1 VSDDIHLASIYR
13 LHGVNFQM
21 SARALSAKM
30 EIKNDGTP
38 AKLTAIPCYF
48 LISHAAELLLKSA
61 LLKRGFTDRDLKKP
75 ALRHN
80 LSELL
85 AAVLK
90 KKVFVTPETACLVNG
105 LAPQHL
111 DHSLRYTVLMDN
123 GKKTFWP
130 PPALLFTMLDELL
143 LLTATGRDKASPS

>member
-1 VSDDIHLASIYR
+1 
-13 LHGVNFQM
+13 M

-85 AAVLK
+85 AALLK

>member
-1 VSDDIHLASIYR
+1 
-13 LHGVNFQM
+13 M

-30 EIKNDGTP
+30 EMKSDGTP

-85 AAVLK
+85 EALLK
-90 KKVFVTPETACLVNG
+90 KKVLVTLRTTSLVNG

-111 DHSLRYTVLMDN
+111 DHSLRYTVLMEN

-143 LLTATGRDKASPS
+143 LLTSTGRDKPSPS